1 MTQKRDYYD
10 VLGVSRNASQEE
22 IKSAYRKL
30 ALKFHPDRNP
40 GDKAAEENFK
50 EAAEAYEVLSDP
62 DKRRRYDQFGFNGLG
77 SQDFADFHN
86 IHDIFR
92 HFGDIFGGFGGSIFD
107 EIFGAGR
114 GQARHGSHRATG
126 SDLKVTIDLSLEEI
140 ATGVEKTLKIKRWG
154 KCKTCQGTGAAS
166 NNGFTACTTC
176 HGTGEVRQVSRS
188 MFGQFVNIAVCPQ
201 CQGEGMI
208 INDPCKACSGEGR
221 VREEATV
228 AVQIPAGVS
237 EGNYIP
243 LRGEGNAG
251 RRGAP
256 AGDVLVVIREKE
268 HPVFTRDE
276 DDVYIDLTISYADA
290 VLGTEVE
297 IPTLTGHALL
307 KIEPGTPSNTI
318 LRMREKGIP
327 HLNGYGRGDQLVRVH
342 IYVPKKVSSKDK
354 ELLKQMAKSSGFK
367 PTELKREHNIFA
379 KVVNVFS

>member
-1 MTQKRDYYD
+1 MTQKRDYYE
-10 VLGVSRNASQEE
+10 VLGVSRDASQDE
-22 IKSAYRKL
+22 IKASYRKL

-40 GDKAAEENFK
+40 GDKTAEEKFK

-92 HFGDIFGGFGGSIFD
+92 HFGDIFGGMGGSIFD
-107 EIFGAGR
+107 EIFGTGR
-114 GQARHGSHRATG
+114 GQTGRRAHRATG
-126 SDLKVTIDLSLEEI
+126 SDLKVTIALSLEEI
-140 ATGVEKTLKIKRWG
+140 ASGVEKTLKIKRWG
-154 KCKTCQGTGAAS
+154 KCKTCQGSGAAS
-166 NNGFTACTTC
+166 SNGITTCTTC
-176 HGTGEVRQVSRS
+176 KGAGEVRQVSRS
-188 MFGQFVNIAVCPQ
+188 MFGQFVNITACPQ
-201 CQGEGMI
+201 CQGEGMVVV
-208 INDPCKACSGEGR
+208 DPCKTCSGEGR
-221 VREEATV
+221 IREEATV

-251 RRGAP
+251 RRGAA
-256 AGDVLVVIREKE
+256 AGDVLVVIQEQE

-307 KIEPGTPSNTI
+307 KIEPGTAPGTI

-327 HLNGYGRGDQLVRVH
+327 HLNGYGRGDQLVRVN

-354 ELLKQMAKSSGFK
+354 ELLKQMAKSSGFQ
-367 PTELKREHNIFA
+367 PSESGRQRNLFA
-379 KVVNVFS
+379 KVADAFS